1 MREIDIREHWGEKE
15 RNLMTDVVV
24 TEDGSDWKRFM
35 RKHWSIAA
43 VFVAAGVLAF
53 VGAVYVFLWFVEN
66 AQSSGLVPRTLGLW
80 TMANLVNFILNAIFW
95 ELLLI
100 GIPVIVAGFLGWRL
114 WWKRIPVDER
124 RVYRLFLKRSRTSR
138 GGGGGGLLFFIAFC
152 FKVYL
157 DGNWNISIA
166 TFTLDYVVGSAILIL
181 EWGLVIIGIPVA
193 VAAILWM
200 RYELKRP

>member
-35 RKHWSIAA
+35 RKHWRIAA

-100 GIPVIVAGFLGWRL
+100 GIPIVVGVVAGWL
-114 WWKRIPVDER
+114 WWRRLPNEER
-124 RVYRLFLKRSRTSR
+124 RGYHSFCRRSRATR
-138 GGGGGGLLFFIAFC
+138 GSGGLSFLFFIAVC
-152 FKVYL
+152 MQGYL
-157 DGNWNISIA
+157 DGNWNGA
-166 TFTLDYVVGSAILIL
+166 
-181 EWGLVIIGIPVA
+181 
-193 VAAILWM
+193 
-200 RYELKRP
+200 

>member
-35 RKHWSIAA
+35 RKHWRIAA

-53 VGAVYVFLWFVEN
+53 VGAVYVFIWFVEN

-100 GIPVIVAGFLGWRL
+100 GIPIVVAVVGGWL
-114 WWKRIPVDER
+114 LWKRSGEELR
-124 RVYRLFLKRSRTSR
+124 GYSLFRKRSRTTR
-138 GGGGGGLLFFIAFC
+138 GGGGVSRFFFIAFSI
-152 FKVYL
+152 KVYL
-157 DGNWNISIA
+157 DGNWNAPIS
-166 TFTLDYVVGSAILIL
+166 TWTLDYVVGSMVLIL
-181 EWGLVIIGIPVA
+181 EWTLIIVGIPIVIA
-193 VAAILWM
+193 VILWM
-200 RYELKRP
+200 RHEMKKP